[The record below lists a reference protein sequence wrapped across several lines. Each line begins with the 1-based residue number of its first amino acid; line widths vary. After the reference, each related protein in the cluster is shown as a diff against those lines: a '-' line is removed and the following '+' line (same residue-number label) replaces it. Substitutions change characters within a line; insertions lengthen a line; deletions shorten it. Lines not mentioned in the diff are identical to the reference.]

1 MVPPHSMLTLSLVPL
16 LAFSRFARADDDDD
30 SDSSSTNQQDLK
42 QNSANCSCYAIGSGS
57 KNSSEYF
64 SYHRFY
70 DFRSLA
76 TSANQYTVPDV
87 VSDDEDQGAESVV
100 ADDQGYLNGT
110 QFMND
115 WDIQNWTSNATA
127 DFPVRMVNSARN
139 VYITQS
145 NASDTGNNDSA
156 YPTYLTMRV
165 ARLADFS
172 SASELANNQ
181 ANMLHASVR
190 MWARVVGAP
199 GACAGF
205 FTYYDDSNESDIE
218 ILTQYGS
225 NEYQYTNQPSVNKA
239 GDEIEAA
246 SINVTMPAQDAGDD
260 WTVWHEHRIDWL
272 PHRVNWYLDGKI
284 VATNTYSVPRKP
296 SALYLNMW
304 SNGGSWSGNMSRGDS
319 AEFHVQWVQMVFNT
333 SGPRAG
339 PDADSKRKS
348 KSKRSVALLEER
360 EWMEEQFGTTGSE
373 SSSSSSSSPSSS
385 VWRDWDSDVED
396 EQHHDDNTW
405 TGLLDSLSSWVDG
418 RKNRTK
424 RSSSSS
430 SGAVLEKRK
439 KHSKAAAQGCSTIC
453 RVDGVQA
460 VGYPEVAYVSTGAAA
475 ASVVCRRGAV
485 WLVVAVV
492 GALLAWS

>member
-1 MVPPHSMLTLSLVPL
+1 MLTLSLVPL
-16 LAFSRFARADDDDD
+16 LAFSRFARAAADDDDD

-87 VSDDEDQGAESVV
+87 VSDDEDQGTESVV

-127 DFPVRMVNSARN
+127 DFPVRMVNSAQN
-139 VYITQS
+139 VYIS
-145 NASDTGNNDSA
+145 IA

-225 NEYQYTNQPSVNKA
+225 NEYQYTNQPSVNRA

-272 PHRVNWYLDGKI
+272 PHRVNWYLDGKM

-348 KSKRSVALLEER
+348 KSKRS
-360 EWMEEQFGTTGSE
+360 
-373 SSSSSSSSPSSS
+373 
-385 VWRDWDSDVED
+385 
-396 EQHHDDNTW
+396 
-405 TGLLDSLSSWVDG
+405 
-418 RKNRTK
+418 
-424 RSSSSS
+424 
-430 SGAVLEKRK
+430 
-439 KHSKAAAQGCSTIC
+439 AAAQGCSTIC

>member
-1 MVPPHSMLTLSLVPL
+1 MMVPPHSMLTLPLVSL
-16 LAFSRFARADDDDD
+16 LALSRFARGDDGDNSGDDA
-30 SDSSSTNQQDLK
+30 SATPELK

-57 KNSSEYF
+57 HNSSEYF

-87 VSDDEDQGAESVV
+87 VSNDEDQGTEPIA
-100 ADDQGYLNGT
+100 ADDAGYFNGT

-115 WDIQNWTSNATA
+115 WDIQSWTSNATA
-127 DFPVRMVNSARN
+127 DFPVRMVNTAQN

-145 NASDTGNNDSA
+145 NASDTGNSDSE

-205 FTYYDDSNESDIE
+205 FTYYDDDNESDIE
-218 ILTQYGS
+218 ILTQYGP
-225 NEYQYTNQPSVNKA
+225 NEYQYTNQPSVDKG

-246 SINVTMPAQDAGDD
+246 SINVTMPASDGTGED
-260 WTVWHEHRIDWL
+260 WTQWHEHRIDWL
-272 PHRVNWYLDGKI
+272 PHRVNWYLDGKM

-304 SNGGSWSGNMSRGDS
+304 SNGGSWSGNMTEGDA

-339 PDADSKRKS
+339 PDADSKRK
-348 KSKRSVALLEER
+348 RRGVDLLEKS
-360 EWMEEQFGTTGSE
+360 EWMEEQFGTTGGAGSAVRRGWDSDVE
-373 SSSSSSSSPSSS
+373 DDDLSPSSS
-385 VWRDWDSDVED
+385 VWDWPA
-396 EQHHDDNTW
+396 
-405 TGLLDSLSSWVDG
+405 GMLDSLRSSSWADKG
-418 RKNRTK
+418 KSKSKAKK

-430 SGAVLEKRK
+430 SLPVVLEKRK
-439 KHSKAAAQGCSTIC
+439 KHKAAQGCSTVC
-453 RVDGVQA
+453 RVDGVEA
-460 VGYPEVAYVSTGAAA
+460 VGYPEVAYVSTGGA
-475 ASVVCRRGAV
+475 ASVVCRQGAV
-485 WLVVAVV
+485 WLVVAAV
-492 GALLAWS
+492 GALLAWA